1 MDAISQLQ
9 EKVNTIAT
17 IAFTTIGTL
26 QRDAPPVRISP
37 NYPESGSGP
46 APAAAPNPN
55 PTPTPTPTADSD
67 ADFAKQPK
75 LMSAELVKAA
85 KQFDALVAALPLSEG
100 GEEAQLKRI
109 AQLEAEND
117 AVGQQLEKQLE
128 AAVKGGIFF
137 HLPSLLPFKSS
148 HQIREG
154 AYANNHYGR

>member
-37 NYPESGSGP
+37 NYPEAGS
-46 APAAAPNPN
+46 APTPNPNPNPNPN
-55 PTPTPTPTADSD
+55 PTPESD
-67 ADFAKQPK
+67 TEFAKQPK
-75 LMSAELVKAA
+75 LMSADLVKAA

-100 GEEAQLKRI
+100 GEEAQLRRI
-109 AQLEAEND
+109 AQLQAEND

-128 AAVKGGIFF
+128 AAERELQEVRELFGEAADHCLNMK
-137 HLPSLLPFKSS
+137 KSD
-148 HQIREG
+148 
-154 AYANNHYGR
+154 

>member
-46 APAAAPNPN
+46 APAPNPN
-55 PTPTPTPTADSD
+55 PTPTATADSD

-128 AAVKGGIFF
+128 AAVVKGGIFF

-154 AYANNHYGR
+154 AYANDHHGR

>member
-37 NYPESGSGP
+37 NYPEAGSGP
-46 APAAAPNPN
+46 TPAPNPN
-55 PTPTPTPTADSD
+55 PTPTPAADSD

-128 AAVKGGIFF
+128 AAE
-137 HLPSLLPFKSS
+137 
-148 HQIREG
+148 RELQEVRELFG
-154 AYANNHYGR
+154 QAADHCLNLKKPE